1 MTIIEFFT
9 LATAKIDTSGGSN
22 TTSVAISSDAK
33 DISLTNIL
41 MTVYLWAGMI
51 AIVVVVIAGFLFTLS
66 QDDPQRVARAKN
78 ALLGGVVGLVVI
90 FVAYAITTI
99 ILEAF

>member
-1 MTIIEFFT
+1 MTIIELFT
-9 LATAKIDTSGGSN
+9 LAAAKIDTSGGSN

>member
-9 LATAKIDTSGGSN
+9 LAASKIDTSGGCN

>member
-9 LATAKIDTSGGSN
+9 VAAAKIDTSGGSN